1 MSSGRE
7 WLGRDNG
14 IEHGEPPGGDLNNLH
29 SAETSFLKVAAS
41 VPRWILKTRTKFS
54 DLLARSF
61 SLQCRGAASASIVF
75 PLPLADFN
83 LFSGGGPK
91 RSLRKWSCLAKKRLL
106 HVVIVALN
114 YLEGCLDHH
123 TIPQLG
129 RRPNDIQ
136 KSVHARL
143 RSLVAMCDSP
153 SLGTIPVLPGR
164 SGPEFIARLTEL
176 EQFAKSHHFFSQDHY
191 ASGPSDFEKSAP
203 IGTAVV
209 DPANLEVQPYTSLD
223 ASRLRLTGEGK
234 WDLQEFLD
242 DDVLWL
248 PYVEPKILQHNLP
261 VDWSLGPVL
270 SREDPDECLRLALIW
285 DQKGLLSL
293 VRDKPHRDAF
303 TRVFNCYKNPECDRQ
318 IGDRRFANKTEC
330 GLQGPSKFLPGG
342 YMLTNLHIPRGCT
355 AHGSI
360 SDRKDFYHQCAV
372 SRARAS
378 TNVLPFSYSLSSFKE
393 TLAFKELEAIE
404 STRGSGRE
412 KIGDKLGYKR
422 PSVLVAPG
430 DFVYPA
436 FNSLLQGD
444 HLGVEFATAGHEC
457 MLSRAGLLQPRH
469 RLRGHHPLPLSNL
482 WEGLVID
489 DYFAVSVAPAS
500 LSSEKSRSVR
510 AVNRATDVYAKHE
523 VLGSPEKDILGS
535 RHFKVVGAEIDSS
548 RRALSLNKAT
558 VAAPLQKRI
567 AMVLLTLRVAQ
578 MPYISSSLASR
589 LAGNWTS
596 IFMFR
601 RCLSCVLSE
610 IFTFGHGAH
619 GEESDVFVLP
629 RTTAEELVLASI
641 LCFVAA
647 SDVTVDYA
655 ERIFAT
661 DASMS
666 SGAVVSRDLSLGP
679 SKVLWLGG
687 DKKGSYTS
695 LDPPFRELVRA
706 LGEQDEDEPI
716 PGPPADSAPMWRAPD
731 FVFDFIEVC
740 AGVASVSKKL
750 AGLGFSVA
758 TPIELSDSKHFDVI
772 DLKLVG
778 WLCNMLKSGRLRS
791 MMVETV
797 CTTFSAAAHP
807 ALRSYACP
815 LGFRRDCP
823 KTLRGNEIAFRCLFL
838 AWFASLCDCPVLCE
852 QPRLSKMAWLSIWLF
867 LIREKGFAEA
877 IVASCQFGSIHRKE
891 FRLLGWGIDMQ
902 ALETRC
908 PGGHDHVRIEGKW
921 TKDSA
926 VYVPALAE
934 HLARAFAKALRRKI
948 HTEAATVDVKGLES
962 VVCNDVLSTGAW
974 RTELVWH
981 WRSPAHINV
990 LESSAFVTLL
1000 RLLCKQGGDLR
1011 FTVLLDSQV
1020 AKCSHAKG
1028 RSSARALRPT
1038 LKKAAALQ
1046 ICGGLYPAF
1055 NFAPTRLNTADGP
1068 SRQRDIGQMSSY
1080 SLVELLEV
1088 AALQKLHSVCIS
1100 RAAAGWVRL
1109 ALLLMV
1115 LQPVTAD
1122 DGHPCIRTFAG
1133 SCSSFLPWIFSLT
1146 LSLLL
1151 SSVLQW
1157 TFQCGIFLMLIR
1169 ASTSFSHGVLGRLCL
1184 GWFACAILFDHHCNP
1199 NYGCHSKVH
1208 EMQPLPPAFPC
1219 FSAYAMPIQPVST
1232 AETDRAQRRATV
1244 TLFADRV
1251 VRPLTRDRREQLLQ
1265 QFNSWLLQKAQIS
1278 LEVLLTSHDT
1288 QAEDV
1293 AGYLVEYGK
1302 ELFYGGKPYG
1312 RYAETINGVA
1322 SKKPVLKR
1330 QLVAAWDLAFSWVAD
1345 EPARHHPA
1353 MPLSVLL
1360 AFASLALLWGWA
1372 GESAIF
1378 LLTWTGAVANWRGA
1392 HCKTQGLNPSTGWG
1406 SWFAV
1411 CTPPNP
1417 TTQNKGGFS

>member
-54 DLLARSF
+54 GLLARSF

-500 LSSEKSRSVR
+500 
-510 AVNRATDVYAKHE
+510 
-523 VLGSPEKDILGS
+523 
-535 RHFKVVGAEIDSS
+535 
-548 RRALSLNKAT
+548 
-558 VAAPLQKRI
+558 
-567 AMVLLTLRVAQ
+567 
-578 MPYISSSLASR
+578 
-589 LAGNWTS
+589 
-596 IFMFR
+596 
-601 RCLSCVLSE
+601 RCL
-610 IFTFGHGAH
+610 
-619 GEESDVFVLP
+619 
-629 RTTAEELVLASI
+629 
-641 LCFVAA
+641 
-647 SDVTVDYA
+647 
-655 ERIFAT
+655 
-661 DASMS
+661 
-666 SGAVVSRDLSLGP
+666 
-679 SKVLWLGG
+679 
-687 DKKGSYTS
+687 
-695 LDPPFRELVRA
+695 
-706 LGEQDEDEPI
+706 
-716 PGPPADSAPMWRAPD
+716 
-731 FVFDFIEVC
+731 
-740 AGVASVSKKL
+740 
-750 AGLGFSVA
+750 
-758 TPIELSDSKHFDVI
+758 
-772 DLKLVG
+772 
-778 WLCNMLKSGRLRS
+778 
-791 MMVETV
+791 
-797 CTTFSAAAHP
+797 
-807 ALRSYACP
+807 
-815 LGFRRDCP
+815 
-823 KTLRGNEIAFRCLFL
+823 
-838 AWFASLCDCPVLCE
+838 
-852 QPRLSKMAWLSIWLF
+852 
-867 LIREKGFAEA
+867 
-877 IVASCQFGSIHRKE
+877 CQ
-891 FRLLGWGIDMQ
+891 
-902 ALETRC
+902 A
-908 PGGHDHVRIEGKW
+908 
-921 TKDSA
+921 
-926 VYVPALAE
+926 
-934 HLARAFAKALRRKI
+934 
-948 HTEAATVDVKGLES
+948 
-962 VVCNDVLSTGAW
+962 
-974 RTELVWH
+974 
-981 WRSPAHINV
+981 
-990 LESSAFVTLL
+990 
-1000 RLLCKQGGDLR
+1000 
-1011 FTVLLDSQV
+1011 
-1020 AKCSHAKG
+1020 
-1028 RSSARALRPT
+1028 
-1038 LKKAAALQ
+1038 
-1046 ICGGLYPAF
+1046 
-1055 NFAPTRLNTADGP
+1055 
-1068 SRQRDIGQMSSY
+1068 
-1080 SLVELLEV
+1080 
-1088 AALQKLHSVCIS
+1088 
-1100 RAAAGWVRL
+1100 
-1109 ALLLMV
+1109 
-1115 LQPVTAD
+1115 
-1122 DGHPCIRTFAG
+1122 
-1133 SCSSFLPWIFSLT
+1133 
-1146 LSLLL
+1146 
-1151 SSVLQW
+1151 
-1157 TFQCGIFLMLIR
+1157 
-1169 ASTSFSHGVLGRLCL
+1169 
-1184 GWFACAILFDHHCNP
+1184 
-1199 NYGCHSKVH
+1199 
-1208 EMQPLPPAFPC
+1208 
-1219 FSAYAMPIQPVST
+1219 
-1232 AETDRAQRRATV
+1232 
-1244 TLFADRV
+1244 
-1251 VRPLTRDRREQLLQ
+1251 
-1265 QFNSWLLQKAQIS
+1265 
-1278 LEVLLTSHDT
+1278 
-1288 QAEDV
+1288 
-1293 AGYLVEYGK
+1293 
-1302 ELFYGGKPYG
+1302 
-1312 RYAETINGVA
+1312 
-1322 SKKPVLKR
+1322 
-1330 QLVAAWDLAFSWVAD
+1330 
-1345 EPARHHPA
+1345 
-1353 MPLSVLL
+1353 
-1360 AFASLALLWGWA
+1360 
-1372 GESAIF
+1372 
-1378 LLTWTGAVANWRGA
+1378 
-1392 HCKTQGLNPSTGWG
+1392 
-1406 SWFAV
+1406 
-1411 CTPPNP
+1411 
-1417 TTQNKGGFS
+1417 